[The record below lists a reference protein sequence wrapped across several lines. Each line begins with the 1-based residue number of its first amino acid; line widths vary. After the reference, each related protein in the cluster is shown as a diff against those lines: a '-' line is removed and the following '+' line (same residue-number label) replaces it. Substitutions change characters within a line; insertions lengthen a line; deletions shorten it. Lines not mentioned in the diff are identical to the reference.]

1 MIYERSKMLTDNH
14 QTYTP
19 LTESTFLILLSL
31 APRPKHGYAIAK
43 DIQDLSNERVILSA
57 STLYTTLKRLLDDGL
72 IERSGEDAELDETGR
87 PRKTYALTSLGRRL
101 LASETVRLNSLVA
114 VAKLRGVGVQGE

>member
-1 MIYERSKMLTDNH
+1 MQTENF

-43 DIQDLSNERVILSA
+43 DIQDLSEGRVILSA
-57 STLYTTLKRLLDDGL
+57 STLYTTLKRLLEDGL
-72 IERSGEDAELDETGR
+72 IERSDEDSDLDESGR
-87 PRKTYALTSLGRRL
+87 PRKTYALSHLGRRL
-101 LASETVRLNSLVA
+101 LASETARLNSLVA
-114 VAKLRGVGVQGE
+114 VARLRGVEG

>member
-1 MIYERSKMLTDNH
+1 MTTNNL

-43 DIQDLSNERVILSA
+43 DIQDLSNGRVILSA

-101 LASETVRLNSLVA
+101 LASETVRLNSLVE
-114 VAKLRGVGVQGE
+114 VAKLRGAGDAI

>member
-1 MIYERSKMLTDNH
+1 MTTDNL
-14 QTYTP
+14 QSDTP

-31 APRPKHGYAIAK
+31 APSPKHGYAIAK
-43 DIQDLSNERVILSA
+43 DIQDLSKGRVILSV
-57 STLYTTLKRLLDDGL
+57 STLYTALKRLLEDGL

-101 LASETVRLNSLVA
+101 LSSETVRLNSLVT
-114 VAKLRGVGVQGE
+114 VAKLRGVGA